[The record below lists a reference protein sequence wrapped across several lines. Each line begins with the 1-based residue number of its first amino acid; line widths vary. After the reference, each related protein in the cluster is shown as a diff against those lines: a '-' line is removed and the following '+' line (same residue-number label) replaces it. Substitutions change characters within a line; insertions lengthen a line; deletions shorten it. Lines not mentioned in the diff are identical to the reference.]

1 MGITKDKTRSISGLQ
16 SLFLISFA
24 IYESLNPFLDLDGV
38 EDNRTTGD
46 TESQE
51 KLN

>member
-1 MGITKDKTRSISGLQ
+1 MYGLK
-16 SLFLISFA
+16 SLVPVSFA
-24 IYESLNPFLDLDGV
+24 IYESLNTLLNHDGV